1 MEIAYFLGC
10 IMNNRYPGVEK
21 ATRKLF
27 EALDI
32 ELKDMEGASCCPA
45 PGVFGSFDEETWAT
59 IAARNLTL
67 AEDMGADIMTECN
80 GCFGSLFECN
90 HILKEDE
97 DKKAK
102 INANLA
108 EIGRE
113 FKGTTNVK
121 HFAQILRDDVGF
133 EKLASLIEKPL
144 DLNVAVHY
152 GCHFLKPTETIGIE
166 DQAENP
172 SILDDLVEI
181 TGAKSVD
188 YKDKMM
194 CCGAG
199 GGLRARDKDVTTSFT
214 KEKLDHM
221 TAAGVDAIATDDSG
235 YPTDETLRTGCTM
248 KVTDIGI
255 MSIQA
260 GANEGQQINIDIP
273 KVDVHTLDLDLINVN
288 TGSGAADAIRKIDH
302 AIFKVSSS
310 RSELGAY
317 QNRLERTTDSLDEY
331 HENITTALSRIE
343 DCDMA
348 EEMTNFTAENVK
360 TQAATSILAQANE
373 RPQTILQLLQ

>member
-97 DKKAK
+97 EKKAK

-113 FKGTTNVK
+113 YKGTVNVK
-121 HFAQILRDDVGF
+121 HFAQILRDDVGY

-152 GCHFLKPTETIGIE
+152 GCHFLKPTKTIGIE

-172 SILDDLVEI
+172 SILDELVEI

-199 GGLRARDKDVTTSFT
+199 GGLRARDLDVTTSFT

-221 TAAGVDAIATDDSG
+221 TEAGVDAIVNVCPFCHMQFDQGQTEVNERYGTDF
-235 YPTDETLRTGCTM
+235 
-248 KVTDIGI
+248 
-255 MSIQA
+255 A
-260 GANEGQQINIDIP
+260 IP
-273 KVDVHTLDLDLINVN
+273 VFHLAQLYGLAMGLSAEELTF
-288 TGSGAADAIRKIDH
+288 DAQKIDATP
-302 AIFKVSSS
+302 AIKKA
-310 RSELGAY
+310 LG
-317 QNRLERTTDSLDEY
+317 E
-331 HENITTALSRIE
+331 
-343 DCDMA
+343 
-348 EEMTNFTAENVK
+348 
-360 TQAATSILAQANE
+360 
-373 RPQTILQLLQ
+373 

>member
-59 IAARNLTL
+59 VAARNLTL

-90 HILKEDE
+90 HILKENDE
-97 DKKAK
+97 KRAK
-102 INANLA
+102 INENLA

-199 GGLRARDKDVTTSFT
+199 GGLRARDLDVTTSFT

-221 TAAGVDAIATDDSG
+221 TAAGVDAIVNVCPFCHMQFDQGQTEVNERYGTD
-235 YPTDETLRTGCTM
+235 
-248 KVTDIGI
+248 
-255 MSIQA
+255 
-260 GANEGQQINIDIP
+260 
-273 KVDVHTLDLDLINVN
+273 
-288 TGSGAADAIRKIDH
+288 
-302 AIFKVSSS
+302 F
-310 RSELGAY
+310 
-317 QNRLERTTDSLDEY
+317 
-331 HENITTALSRIE
+331 ALPV
-343 DCDMA
+343 
-348 EEMTNFTAENVK
+348 FH
-360 TQAATSILAQANE
+360 LAQLYGLAM
-373 RPQTILQLLQ
+373 

>member
-32 ELKDMEGASCCPA
+32 KLTDMEGASCCPA

-59 IAARNLTL
+59 IAARNLTI
-67 AEDMGADIMTECN
+67 AEDMGN
-80 GCFGSLFECN
+80 
-90 HILKEDE
+90 DE
-97 DKKAK
+97 KREK
-102 INANLA
+102 INANLS

-133 EKLASLIEKPL
+133 EKLSSLIEKPL

-152 GCHFLKPTETIGIE
+152 GCHFLKPTAEIGIE

-172 SILDDLVEI
+172 SILDDLVEL

-199 GGLRARDKDVTTSFT
+199 GGLRARDLDVTTSFT

-221 TAAGVDAIATDDSG
+221 TAAGVDAIVNVCPFCHMQFDQGQVEVNEKYGTDFALPVFHLAQLYGLAMGLS
-235 YPTDETLRTGCTM
+235 PEELTF
-248 KVTDIGI
+248 
-255 MSIQA
+255 
-260 GANEGQQINIDIP
+260 
-273 KVDVHTLDLDLINVN
+273 
-288 TGSGAADAIRKIDH
+288 DAQKID
-302 AIFKVSSS
+302 ATPALAKA
-310 RSELGAY
+310 LG
-317 QNRLERTTDSLDEY
+317 
-331 HENITTALSRIE
+331 ENA
-343 DCDMA
+343 
-348 EEMTNFTAENVK
+348 K
-360 TQAATSILAQANE
+360 
-373 RPQTILQLLQ
+373 